1 MQIEITRDMIN
12 NLQAE
17 EKIKLTEM
25 LLGSFYDDMQIV
37 SDGNAIVVKVNAKVS
52 VLYYEED

>member
-1 MQIEITRDMIN
+1 MQIEITQDMVN
-12 NLQAE
+12 NLHPE

-25 LLGSFYDDMQIV
+25 LLGSFYDDIQIV
-37 SDGNAIVVKVNAKVS
+37 SDGNSTVIKVDAKVS